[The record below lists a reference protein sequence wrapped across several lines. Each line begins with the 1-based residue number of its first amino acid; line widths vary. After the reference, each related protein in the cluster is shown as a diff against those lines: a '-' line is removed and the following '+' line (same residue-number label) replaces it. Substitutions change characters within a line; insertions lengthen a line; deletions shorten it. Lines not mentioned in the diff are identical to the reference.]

1 MFETAC
7 KVFATPMKVKRV
19 WNRIRFFLWFRAT
32 LTSLLYILMVNDI
45 KNHQKGY
52 FQFQAEIEPDMFKRV
67 LLTHHV
73 GITTGWKRAGK
84 VSRDNTKARESML

>member
-1 MFETAC
+1 MFETSC
-7 KVFATPMKVKRV
+7 KVFAIPMKVKRV

-73 GITTGWKRAGK
+73 GITTGWKCAGK